1 MLFGLS
7 LFAFWGGIVFAIEA
21 TRRPIA
27 RGVLEGLAGSLIVSG
42 LGLLG
47 AGLPMFH

>member
-1 MLFGLS
+1 MQFGLS

-42 LGLLG
+42 LGPLG